1 MRTMTAQQLQTY
13 LQSAETLPV
22 LLDVREPQ
30 EFAHCHI
37 EGSVNIP
44 MNTVPTRLG
53 ELAPEKEI
61 ITICHHGMRSG
72 AIAEFLLS
80 RGYVNVTNL
89 QGGID
94 AWAIQVDPKMP
105 RY

>member
-1 MRTMTAQQLQTY
+1 MRTMTAQQLQSY
-13 LQSAETLPV
+13 LQSAETRPV

-44 MNTVPTRLG
+44 MNTVPARLS
-53 ELAPEKEI
+53 ELAQEMEI
-61 ITICHHGMRSG
+61 ITVCHHGMRSG

-80 RGYVNVTNL
+80 RGYLNITNL

-94 AWAIQVDPKMP
+94 AWAVQVDPKMP

>member
-13 LQSAETLPV
+13 LQSAETPPV

-44 MNTVPTRLG
+44 MNAVPARLS
-53 ELAPEKEI
+53 ELVPEKEI
-61 ITICHHGMRSG
+61 ITVCHHGMRSG

-80 RGYVNVTNL
+80 RGYLNVTNL

-94 AWAIQVDPKMP
+94 VWAVQVDPKMP

>member
-13 LQSAETLPV
+13 LQSAETPPV

-44 MNTVPTRLG
+44 MNTVPARLS

-61 ITICHHGMRSG
+61 ITVCHHGMRSLNVLQYLEAQG
-72 AIAEFLLS
+72 FE
-80 RGYVNVTNL
+80 NVTNL
-89 QGGID
+89 SGGID
-94 AWAIQVDPKMP
+94 AWSASVDPSVP

>member
-1 MRTMTAQQLQTY
+1 MRTMTAQQLQSY
-13 LQSAETLPV
+13 LQSAETQPV

-44 MNTVPTRLG
+44 MNTVPARLS
-53 ELAPEKEI
+53 ELAQEMEI
-61 ITICHHGMRSG
+61 ITVCHHGMRSG

-80 RGYVNVTNL
+80 RGYLNITNL

-94 AWAIQVDPKMP
+94 AWAVQVDPKMP